1 MFIFVFSFFQQNA
14 GRFSSS
20 LFSAYAVTKYGV
32 EAFSDA
38 LRREMNPW
46 GVQVS
51 IVEPGAFKTNIAE
64 PSKVERDLKEA
75 WQNLNEELK
84 EEYGEGYWQAGK
96 VDHFSQSRRPRKVK
110 VMLGAIKDRSSNT
123 EEGRR
128 KLGVLNCFN

>member
-1 MFIFVFSFFQQNA
+1 M
-14 GRFSSS
+14 
-20 LFSAYAVTKYGV
+20 

-110 VMLGAIKDRSSNT
+110 VMLRAIKDRSSNT

-128 KLGVLNCFN
+128 KSGVLNFFN